1 VRGFHHFAV
10 RDFPDPDLKRDWREP
25 AETTLNTKES
35 TMADPFVAEIRIF
48 PFNFAPRGWAFCDG
62 QLLPLSQNTA
72 LFSLLGTTYGG
83 DGKSNFALP
92 DLQGRAP
99 MHPGQGPGLSL
110 HDLGEAGGSETV
122 TLLQSEIPSHSHG
135 VTVSTQLGLENLPTG
150 QKAAMGDGVNLYAP
164 AASLVQMSPQAL
176 APAGGDAPHNNLMP
190 YLTFY
195 FNIAL
200 QGVFPPRG

>member
-1 VRGFHHFAV
+1 
-10 RDFPDPDLKRDWREP
+10 
-25 AETTLNTKES
+25 
-35 TMADPFVAEIRIF
+35 MADPFVAEIRIF
-48 PFNFAPRGWAFCDG
+48 PFNFAPKGWAWCDG

-83 DGKSNFALP
+83 DGRSTFALP
-92 DLQGRAP
+92 NMQGSAP

-122 TLLQSEIPSHSHG
+122 TLLESEIPSHTHTLRA
-135 VTVSTQLGLENLPTG
+135 TVEDGTQGSLTPGIALGTSVGGQLYQSSTAANLVP
-150 QKAAMGDGVNLYAP
+150 
-164 AASLVQMSPQAL
+164 MSPAAL
-176 APAGGDAPHNNLMP
+176 APAGGDQPHNNMQP

-200 QGVFPPRG
+200 QGVFPPRT

>member
-1 VRGFHHFAV
+1 
-10 RDFPDPDLKRDWREP
+10 
-25 AETTLNTKES
+25 
-35 TMADPFVAEIRIF
+35 MADPFVAEIRIF

-110 HDLGEAGGSETV
+110 HDLGETGGSETV
-122 TLLQSEIPSHSHG
+122 TLLESEIPSHNHTLGAQNIALGG
-135 VTVSTQLGLENLPTG
+135 VVSPAGNVLNRPASG
-150 QKAAMGDGVNLYAP
+150 NLYDNGSPTVVAM
-164 AASLVQMSPQAL
+164 AAEGI
-176 APAGGDAPHNNLMP
+176 APAGGDQPHNNMQP
-190 YLTFY
+190 YLTLNFC
-195 FNIAL
+195 IAL
-200 QGVFPPRG
+200 QGVFPPRT

>member
-1 VRGFHHFAV
+1 
-10 RDFPDPDLKRDWREP
+10 
-25 AETTLNTKES
+25 
-35 TMADPFVAEIRIF
+35 MADPFVAEIRVF
-48 PFNFAPRGWAFCDG
+48 PFNFAPKGWAWCDG

-92 DLQGRAP
+92 DLQGSAP

-110 HDLGEAGGSETV
+110 HDLGETGGSETV
-122 TLLQSEIPSHSHG
+122 TLLESEMPAHSH
-135 VTVSTQLGLENLPTG
+135 TVSAANFPGDIQAPTVTTALARSAG
-150 QKAAMGDGVNLYAP
+150 GNAYQATTNQNIVQMNPAAMP
-164 AASLVQMSPQAL
+164 
-176 APAGGDAPHNNLMP
+176 PAGGDQPHNNLMP
-190 YLTFY
+190 YLTLY